1 MADIYDAVIRN
12 DLHNLNTDELK
23 EVMANSEEAS
33 QGLTLAL
40 RTIGKLTFH
49 ALNDEEFSDE
59 EAKEHLSGLSGLSDL
74 LMYLPRIINGI
85 QQNATTAKFEL
96 SRREG

>member
-23 EVMANSEEAS
+23 AVMANSEEAS

-59 EAKEHLSGLSGLSDL
+59 EAKEHLSGLSDL

>member
-40 RTIGKLTFH
+40 RTTGKLTFH

-59 EAKEHLSGLSGLSDL
+59 EAKEHLSGLSDL

>member
-59 EAKEHLSGLSGLSDL
+59 EAKEHLSGLSDL

>member
-59 EAKEHLSGLSGLSDL
+59 EAKEHLSGLSNL

>member
-1 MADIYDAVIRN
+1 MADIYDVVIRN

-59 EAKEHLSGLSGLSDL
+59 EAKEHLSGLSDL

>member
-1 MADIYDAVIRN
+1 MADIYDVVIRN
-12 DLHNLNTDELK
+12 DLHKLNSDELK

-49 ALNDEEFSDE
+49 ALNDEEFSDK
-59 EAKEHLSGLSGLSDL
+59 EAKEHLSGLSDL

>member
-23 EVMANSEEAS
+23 AVMTNSEEAS
-33 QGLTLAL
+33 QGLTRAL

-49 ALNDEEFSDE
+49 ALNDEEFSDK
-59 EAKEHLSGLSGLSDL
+59 EAKEHLSGLSDL

>member
-23 EVMANSEEAS
+23 AVMANSEEAS

-59 EAKEHLSGLSGLSDL
+59 EAKEHLSGLSYL

>member
-23 EVMANSEEAS
+23 AVMANSEEAS

-59 EAKEHLSGLSGLSDL
+59 EAKEHLSGLSGL

>member
-49 ALNDEEFSDE
+49 ALNDEEFSDK
-59 EAKEHLSGLSGLSDL
+59 EAKEHLSGLSDL

>member
-40 RTIGKLTFH
+40 RTTFH

-59 EAKEHLSGLSGLSDL
+59 EAKEHLSGLSDL

-85 QQNATTAKFEL
+85 QHNATTAKFEL

>member
-23 EVMANSEEAS
+23 AVMTNSEEAS

-49 ALNDEEFSDE
+49 ALNDEEFSDK
-59 EAKEHLSGLSGLSDL
+59 EAKEHLSGLSDL

>member
-59 EAKEHLSGLSGLSDL
+59 EAKEHLSGLSDL

-85 QQNATTAKFEL
+85 QHNASTAKFEL

>member
-1 MADIYDAVIRN
+1 MADIYDAAIRN

-59 EAKEHLSGLSGLSDL
+59 EAKEHLSGLSDL

>member
-59 EAKEHLSGLSGLSDL
+59 EAKEHLSGLSDL

-96 SRREG
+96 NRREG

>member
-59 EAKEHLSGLSGLSDL
+59 EAKEHLSGLSDL
-74 LMYLPRIINGI
+74 LMYLPRIINDI

>member
-23 EVMANSEEAS
+23 EVMANSEVAS
-33 QGLTLAL
+33 QGLALAL

-59 EAKEHLSGLSGLSDL
+59 EAKEHLSGLSDL

>member
-1 MADIYDAVIRN
+1 MSDIYDAVIRN

-23 EVMANSEEAS
+23 AVMTNSEEAS

-49 ALNDEEFSDE
+49 ALNDEEFSDK
-59 EAKEHLSGLSGLSDL
+59 EAKEHLSGLSDL

-85 QQNATTAKFEL
+85 QQNATTAKLEL